1 MLYGITPVHEALRA
15 GRRKLERLH
24 VKEGR
29 PSPRLKAV
37 IDLAREKDLPI
48 ETRTVHEIG
57 LMAQSKQHQGA
68 LLECGELPLLG
79 LEDFL
84 GGIGDKPAL
93 LLALDQVEDPQ
104 NLGGLIRTAAFLG
117 ADAVMILRSRS
128 APLSAA
134 ASKASAGCMEFFPV
148 IRIPNLSETLQNL
161 RRDFWTVIGSSL
173 GEDSVDYR
181 EIPPPDRAVLV
192 VGAEGAGIRTLTR
205 KRCDHVVR
213 IPGRAEVES
222 LNVTVS
228 AGVMLAHLLD
238 R

>member
-37 IDLAREKDLPI
+37 IDLAREMELPI

-79 LEDFL
+79 LDEFL
-84 GGIGDKPAL
+84 GGIGGKPAL

-117 ADAVMILRSRS
+117 ADAVMILPPYLEGPDDDDGLFAFHEAIDAAIGIDRYI
-128 APLSAA
+128 LSNHRILVFESNGTRRQVRRAQHRCGKNHI
-134 ASKASAGCMEFFPV
+134 ASHNYVYVASF
-148 IRIPNLSETLQNL
+148 
-161 RRDFWTVIGSSL
+161 
-173 GEDSVDYR
+173 
-181 EIPPPDRAVLV
+181 EI
-192 VGAEGAGIRTLTR
+192 
-205 KRCDHVVR
+205 
-213 IPGRAEVES
+213 
-222 LNVTVS
+222 VS
-228 AGVMLAHLLD
+228 
-238 R
+238 